1 LLYLAESGSSGLGA
15 FQVSLKALV
24 FQLITFVLVL
34 LIFKRWILPPI
45 NKTLSQRRQT
55 LEESLE
61 QAKLTKEK
69 LEAAEAKAEQLLG
82 AGRENADKVLREA
95 KDEAKQVV
103 AQAEAAAREQADRV
117 LAENHAQLE
126 QVKNRLS
133 TELKQE
139 LTSLVVDTTEKVLR
153 QKVSAQA
160 DMELI
165 KRTIKDL
172 ER

>member
-1 LLYLAESGSSGLGA
+1 MLYLAESNSSGLGA

-24 FQLITFVLVL
+24 FQLVTFLLVL

-45 NKTLSQRRQT
+45 NKTLNQRRKT

-61 QAKLTKEK
+61 QAKLTKQK
-69 LEAAEAKAEQLLG
+69 LEAAEAKAEQLIS
-82 AGRENADKVLREA
+82 AGRENADRVLREA

-117 LAENHAQLE
+117 LGENHAQLA
-126 QVKNRLS
+126 QAKNRLS
-133 TELKQE
+133 AELKEE

-165 KRTIKDL
+165 KRTVKEIK
-172 ER
+172 